1 MKSLYYYLII
11 IICLFISTSCEKE
24 ENAVSNIQNIHLS
37 IENGIL
43 NIYPILGEDDNCTYT
58 IIYNLDEKEIGK
70 VRKYPYELI
79 YELQPED
86 LTIRNHL
93 IIIETYGKYSGKMAD
108 MYFEKNYL

>member
-1 MKSLYYYLII
+1 M
-11 IICLFISTSCEKE
+11 
-24 ENAVSNIQNIHLS
+24 
-37 IENGIL
+37 
-43 NIYPILGEDDNCTYT
+43 GEDDNCTYT